1 MKNYK
6 CSVCGY
12 IYDPLLGDKEG
23 DISENTE
30 FDSLPEDWTCPICRV
45 GKASFSEIAWDIKK

>member
-12 IYDPLLGDKEG
+12 VYDLLLGDKEG
-23 DISENTE
+23 GIEENTE
-30 FDSLPEDWTCPICRV
+30 FDALPEDWTCPVCRV
-45 GKASFSEIAWDIKK
+45 NKSSFSEIA